1 MRIGARKQ
9 TFEAS
14 GKLRLVRTMR
24 LEFQAMNIGTTRR
37 YALRFLL
44 IFSAIVTLLSAYTA
58 CSTLSTPVT
67 SPEAAITAARLS
79 WKSIDEKHNFRLTVY
94 NEKEIAKFEPY
105 TATLVQGEWIVK
117 GTIPA
122 NFRGETLE
130 TTVRE
135 RDGVVSVQVLA
146 ID

>member
-1 MRIGARKQ
+1 MKIGARKQ

-14 GKLRLVRTMR
+14 GKLRLFRTMR
-24 LEFQAMNIGTTRR
+24 LEFPAMNIGTTRR
-37 YALRFLL
+37 YALRILL
-44 IFSAIVTLLSAYTA
+44 IFSAFVTLSAYTA
-58 CSTLSTPVT
+58 CSPQSTPVT
-67 SPEAAITAARLS
+67 SPEAAITAARMS
-79 WKSIDEKHNFRLTVY
+79 WKSIDEKHNFWSPVY
-94 NEKEIAKFEPY
+94 NEKETAKFEPY
-105 TATLVQGEWIVK
+105 TATLIQGEWIVK

-135 RDGVVSVQVLA
+135 RDGLVSVQVLA